1 MPRALR
7 LSASSQMPRKRTPKL
22 PARRNLAAKALRDPL
37 FRPKIVANPSA
48 YRRRARFNR
57 KPDDPSVED
66 DNN

>member
-1 MPRALR
+1 
-7 LSASSQMPRKRTPKL
+7 MPRKRTPKL
-22 PARRNLAAKALRDPL
+22 PARLNLAAKALRDPL

-57 KPDDPSVED
+57 KPDDPFVKD